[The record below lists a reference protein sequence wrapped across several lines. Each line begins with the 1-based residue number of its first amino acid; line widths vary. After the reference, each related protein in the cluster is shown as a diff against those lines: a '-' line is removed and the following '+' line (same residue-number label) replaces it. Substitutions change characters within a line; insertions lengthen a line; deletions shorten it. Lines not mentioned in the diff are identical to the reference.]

1 MDLVDPHRRFSGFE
15 LAELQQMLV
24 GLHAGRDLIGAG
36 PGNLIPGLIEECS
49 EELDRAIVR
58 ESL

>member
-1 MDLVDPHRRFSGFE
+1 MDPVGDNFGRFSRFD

-24 GLHAGRDLIGAG
+24 GLYAGSDLMASG

-49 EELDRAIVR
+49 EALDRTLV
-58 ESL
+58 ES